1 MIPAPPRSAQS
12 RRLTPLRSRL
22 PRAAYLRDLLR
33 ELVGR
38 ELKLRYKRSA
48 LGIAWSLLVP
58 LAQLLVFVFLS
69 RSVLR
74 LDIPHYPLFVFTGL
88 LAWSW
93 FQSSLLLATSAV
105 TDNRTLIRRP
115 GFPAAVLP
123 AVTVLTGLIHYL
135 LALPIL
141 LAFVLVT
148 GVPLTPALLALP
160 GLILLQFG
168 LTLGLTYL
176 LASLHVTFRD
186 LQHLLG
192 VVLTL
197 LFYLTP
203 VFYSPDNVPEQY
215 RLLLHLNPLAYLLE
229 AQRTVLIGGQWPSPA
244 PLLVL
249 AAISAGLLALGY
261 AVFTRAS
268 DRFVEEL

>member
-1 MIPAPPRSAQS
+1 MISLAPPSGR
-12 RRLTPLRSRL
+12 T
-22 PRAAYLRDLLR
+22 RATYLRDLLR

-48 LGIAWSLLVP
+48 LGMAWSLLVP

-74 LDIPHYPLFVFTGL
+74 LDIPHYPVFVFVGL
-88 LAWSW
+88 LGWNW
-93 FQSSLLLATSAV
+93 FQSSLLLGTTAI

-135 LALPIL
+135 IALPVLFVFAL
-141 LAFVLVT
+141 LSGL
-148 GVPLTPALLALP
+148 PLTPALLAFP
-160 GLILLQFG
+160 LIVALQFL

-176 LASLHVTFRD
+176 LASVHVTFRD
-186 LQHLLG
+186 LQHGLG
-192 VVLTL
+192 IILTL

-203 VFYSPDNVPEQY
+203 IFYSPANVPPQY
-215 RLLLHLNPLAYLLE
+215 HTLFQANPVAALLGAQRRILLEGRFPEWGLLLP
-229 AQRTVLIGGQWPSPA
+229 VLVA
-244 PLLVL
+244 ALVV
-249 AAISAGLLALGY
+249 LALGY
-261 AVFTRAS
+261 AIFTRS
-268 DRFVEEL
+268 SQRFTEEL